1 MTFSAF
7 FITNWPLFGL
17 LIILIIATIVF
28 EALFSQNRFALPV
41 NRAIEVMNRKKSLIL
56 DLRDEKAF
64 SRGHIAKAQ
73 HSNRTEII
81 TNPQYLKKHKAAP
94 IVLIC
99 ERGLTAQ
106 KIAAFLQKQGFSQ
119 THSLAG
125 GMQAWHKAKLP
136 TTTE

>member
-7 FITNWPLFGL
+7 FMANWPLFGL

-56 DLRDEKAF
+56 DLRDKEAF
-64 SRGHIAKAQ
+64 DQGHIAKAQ
-73 HSNRTEII
+73 YSDCTEII
-81 TNPQYLKKHKAAP
+81 KNPQRLKKYKAAP
-94 IVLIC
+94 IVVIC
-99 ERGLTAQ
+99 ERGLTSQ
-106 KIAAFLQKQGFSQ
+106 KIATFLQKQGFIQ
-119 THSLAG
+119 AHSLAG

-136 TTTE
+136 TTAV